1 RQRPSASCA
10 ERRTNMK
17 FPAPALAAAALASSL
32 LMTPAV
38 SGQTEEAFTAT
49 ASVKTKNVSATA
61 PASITIS
68 RYSTDQ
74 ERASVSKALKS
85 GGTKVVKGA
94 LAGMPDCGRLE
105 MGENHVAIKYAYAR
119 STGSGR
125 VIALVTAEPLL
136 HPGSGLPEATKKRA
150 RDDVAVAILVL
161 DANNTGHG
169 ELAAAAQVKTTASG
183 AITIDHY
190 DAPKIWLKN
199 VAKAR

>member
-1 RQRPSASCA
+1 
-10 ERRTNMK
+10 MK

-32 LMTPAV
+32 LIAPAAF
-38 SGQTEEAFTAT
+38 GQTEETFSAT
-49 ASVKTKNVSATA
+49 ASVKTKEVSATA

-68 RYSTDQ
+68 RYSTDD

-85 GGTKVVKGA
+85 GGTKAVKGL
-94 LAGMPDCGRLE
+94 LATMKDCGKLE
-105 MGENHVAIKYAYAR
+105 MGENHVPIKYAYSR

-136 HPGSGLPEATKKRA
+136 HPGSGLPESKKKRA

-161 DANNTGHG
+161 EANNTGHG
-169 ELAAAAQVKTTASG
+169 ELAAAAQVKTTESG

-190 DAPKIWLKN
+190 DAPKIWLKGI
-199 VAKAR
+199 AKAR

>member
-1 RQRPSASCA
+1 
-10 ERRTNMK
+10 MK
-17 FPAPALAAAALASSL
+17 SPVLPLAAAALASWAL
-32 LMTPAV
+32 VTPAA
-38 SGQTEEAFTAT
+38 SGQAEEAFTAT

-68 RYSTDQ
+68 RWSTEA
-74 ERASVSKALKS
+74 ERASVNGALKS
-85 GGTKVVKGA
+85 GGNHAAKEA
-94 LAGMPDCGRLE
+94 LAKMSDCGKLE
-105 MGENHVAIKYAYAR
+105 MGENHVPIKYAVAR

-125 VIALVTAEPLL
+125 VIVLATADPLL
-136 HPGSGLPEATKKRA
+136 HTASGLPEAKPKSKN
-150 RDDVAVAILVL
+150 DVAVVILVV

-190 DAPKIWLKN
+190 DAPKIWLKD